1 MDYRSIGK
9 QIRAKRIELRLTQ
22 ERLAE
27 RCDLSV
33 SYMGAVERGD
43 KIPSLE
49 TFITI
54 ANALGASSDDLLSGV
69 LEQGNTI
76 VASKLSAQLEGLP
89 YLEQRRI
96 LSVVQTMIKDFKTL
110 Q

>member
-1 MDYRSIGK
+1 MNYRSIGK

-69 LEQGNTI
+69 LAQGNNI
-76 VASKLSAQLEGLP
+76 VAFKLSVQLEGLS

>member
-69 LEQGNTI
+69 LAQGNNI
-76 VASKLSAQLEGLP
+76 VASKLSVQLEGLP
-89 YLEQRRI
+89 YLEQRPI

>member
-1 MDYRSIGK
+1 MDYSTIGR
-9 QIRAKRIELRLTQ
+9 QIRVKRLELRLTQ

-49 TFITI
+49 TFIVI

-76 VASKLSAQLEGLP
+76 VASKLSTQLEGLP

-96 LSVVQTMIKDFKTL
+96 LNVVQTMIKDFETL
-110 Q
+110 H